1 MAGVMKSTRKE
12 KAYNYLRNAIVSHEF
27 APGSAIVEQD
37 ISDRLQISRTPIREA
52 MKQLESDGL
61 ITSTPARG
69 SFVSEI
75 NLQDVNEIFELRLDL
90 ELLALRT
97 AISRITAEEV
107 AEMES
112 IFRKLNENCSKD
124 RFYES
129 DRRLHDLITRN
140 SGNRRLVRFI
150 DNLNSPIER
159 FRYVAAMKPERLKHS
174 RKEHEAI
181 LRYIKFKD
189 LEKAEVCL
197 REHILNVKASVIVVC
212 EKHMY

>member
-1 MAGVMKSTRKE
+1 MKPTRKE

-37 ISDRLQISRTPIREA
+37 ISTRLQISRTPIREA

-75 NLQDVNEIFELRLDL
+75 NLQDVNEIFELRLSL
-90 ELLALRT
+90 ELLALGT
-97 AISRITAEEV
+97 AINRITPEETAELE
-107 AEMES
+107 AL
-112 IFRKLNENCSKD
+112 FRGLNENCSKE

-129 DRRLHDLITRN
+129 DRRLHDLITHN

-150 DNLNSPIER
+150 ANLDSPIER
-159 FRYVAAMKPERLKHS
+159 FRYAAAMKPERLKHS

-181 LRYIKFKD
+181 LRHIKARD
-189 LEKAEVCL
+189 LEKAVACL
-197 REHILNVKASVIVVC
+197 REHILNVKASVIAVC